1 VSGETLKVR
10 GKGMSGLRDEDILAA
25 PGKETQALGEA
36 QMMGSRNEG
45 GFGEEAIDIKPPLR
59 VSLHGQTFPRRPD
72 AHDQN
77 PARTEKEVLEL
88 LLPQVK
94 KVKEGS
100 GKPEIPVGV
109 KAIDPIGTEF
119 RIGPPKF
126 T

>member
-1 VSGETLKVR
+1 
-10 GKGMSGLRDEDILAA
+10 MSGLRDEDILAA

-59 VSLHGQTFPRRPD
+59 VSLHGQAFPRRPD

-88 LLPQVK
+88 LLPQMK
-94 KVKEGS
+94 KVEEGS

-109 KAIDPIGTEF
+109 KAIDPIRTEF